1 MTTGTH
7 VSFMRQLQVA
17 QEHIVQSYGCGYA
30 CAAVDHEWAWFTNQM
45 LAIRSIEIIPR
56 IIMEPAV

>member
-7 VSFMRQLQVA
+7 VSFERQLQLA

-30 CAAVDHEWAWFTNQM
+30 CAAVDRVNGRC
-45 LAIRSIEIIPR
+45 LPIAIRSIEIVAG
-56 IIMEPAV
+56 IMEPAV